1 MITTAKRCCKPIALC
16 LTPAILSLGTMA
28 RADDPELVVLAPTK
42 VPYVI
47 KGSTANELR
56 SQMNQLGPFNAEGT
70 RRFDAK
76 TDSRPFA
83 KYTYGGKKG
92 KSCRIK
98 TVQVTVT
105 TKFIIPQWTPP
116 TGSDPALVAKW
127 SAFLAKVQTHEDG
140 HQQLS
145 IDAGK
150 DLLAKI
156 KPLEATSCPELI
168 KSAQN
173 LQKEAEATLDA
184 NHEKY
189 DASTQH
195 GETQGAKFP

>member
-1 MITTAKRCCKPIALC
+1 MSTQSVIAIALS
-16 LTPAILSLGTMA
+16 LTPAFLGWGA
-28 RADDPELVVLAPTK
+28 IAAWADDPDLVVSPPTPA
-42 VPYVI
+42 PYVI
-47 KGSTANELR
+47 KGSTAAELR
-56 SQMNQLGPFNAEGT
+56 SQMNQLGPFSAKEN

-76 TDSRPFA
+76 TVSNPLANF
-83 KYTYGGKKG
+83 TSGGKKG

-98 TVQVTVT
+98 SVKVTVT
-105 TKFIIPQWTPP
+105 TQFVLPQWAPP
-116 TGSDPALVAKW
+116 AGTDPALVAKW
-127 SAFLAKVQTHEDG
+127 TAFLAKVQTHETG

-156 KPLEATSCPELI
+156 KALPEAASCPALLE
-168 KSAQN
+168 SAKKVQ
-173 LQKEAEATLDA
+173 QQAQATLDA
-184 NHEKY
+184 NHVKY